1 MEKNAMDGES
11 TTKSYEE
18 YAEEEK
24 KVTERAETSKTTVS
38 TKKKTGK
45 AKITSLIAQALAAV
59 WIGLWNS
66 LQFAN
71 MLKTGSHIEVTDIIF
86 SGLSIAACF
95 SPVYFSMIM
104 DKIKNIRFGDK
115 NENIEMEQ

>member
-1 MEKNAMDGES
+1 MDGES

-18 YAEEEK
+18 YAEKEK
-24 KVTERAETSKTTVS
+24 KVTESTETSKKTVS

>member
-1 MEKNAMDGES
+1 MSGES
-11 TTKSYEE
+11 TTTSYEE
-18 YAEEEK
+18 YTEEEK
-24 KVTERAETSKTTVS
+24 KVSENTESSKKTIS
-38 TKKKTGK
+38 ATKKKSGK

-66 LQFAN
+66 LQFAS
-71 MLKTGSHIEVTDIIF
+71 MLKNGSHIEVTDIIF

-115 NENIEMEQ
+115 NENIEKEQ

>member
-1 MEKNAMDGES
+1 MDEK
-11 TTKSYEE
+11 TTSYEE

-24 KVTERAETSKTTVS
+24 KVTESNESSTVAT
-38 TKKKTGK
+38 TKKKKGK
-45 AKITSLIAQALAAV
+45 AKITSLVAQALAAF
-59 WIGLWNS
+59 WIGFWNA
-66 LQFAN
+66 LQFAK
-71 MLKTGSHIEVTDIIF
+71 MIKSGMHIKVTDIIL

-115 NENIEMEQ
+115 SETTMEQ

>member
-1 MEKNAMDGES
+1 MDGE
-11 TTKSYEE
+11 TTSYEE

-24 KVTERAETSKTTVS
+24 KVAESSKTATA
-38 TKKKTGK
+38 TKQKKGK
-45 AKITSLIAQALAAV
+45 AKITSLIAQALAAL
-59 WIGLWNS
+59 WIGIWNG
-66 LQFAN
+66 LQFAK
-71 MLKTGSHIEVTDIIF
+71 MIKSGMHIEVTDIIL

-115 NENIEMEQ
+115 SETTMEQ

>member
-1 MEKNAMDGES
+1 MDEK
-11 TTKSYEE
+11 TTSYEE

-24 KVTERAETSKTTVS
+24 KVTESAETSKITVS

-45 AKITSLIAQALAAV
+45 AKITSLVAQALAAF
-59 WIGLWNS
+59 WIGFWNA
-66 LQFAN
+66 LQFAK
-71 MLKTGSHIEVTDIIF
+71 MIKSGMHIEVTDIIL

-104 DKIKNIRFGDK
+104 DKIKSIRFGDK

>member
-1 MEKNAMDGES
+1 MES
-11 TTKSYEE
+11 TTTTYEE

-24 KVTERAETSKTTVS
+24 KVSENAESKKTVTA
-38 TKKKTGK
+38 TKKKAGK

-66 LQFAN
+66 LQFAS
-71 MLKTGSHIEVTDIIF
+71 MLKNGSHIEVTDIIF

>member
-1 MEKNAMDGES
+1 MDEK
-11 TTKSYEE
+11 TTSYEE

-24 KVTERAETSKTTVS
+24 KVTESAETSKITVS

-45 AKITSLIAQALAAV
+45 AKITSLVAQTLAAF
-59 WIGLWNS
+59 WIGFWNA
-66 LQFAN
+66 LQFAK
-71 MLKTGSHIEVTDIIF
+71 MIKSGMHIEVTDIIL

>member
-1 MEKNAMDGES
+1 MDEK
-11 TTKSYEE
+11 TTSYEE

-24 KVTERAETSKTTVS
+24 KVTESAETSKITVS

-45 AKITSLIAQALAAV
+45 AKITSLVAQALAAF
-59 WIGLWNS
+59 WIGFWNA
-66 LQFAN
+66 LQFAK
-71 MLKTGSHIEVTDIIF
+71 MIKSGMHIEVTDIIL

-115 NENIEMEQ
+115 SETTMEQ

>member
-1 MEKNAMDGES
+1 MDEK
-11 TTKSYEE
+11 TTSYEE

-24 KVTERAETSKTTVS
+24 KVTESNESSIVATI
-38 TKKKTGK
+38 KKKKGK
-45 AKITSLIAQALAAV
+45 AKITSLVAQALAAF
-59 WIGLWNS
+59 WIGFWNA
-66 LQFAN
+66 LQFAK
-71 MLKTGSHIEVTDIIF
+71 MIKSGMHIEVTDIIF

>member
-1 MEKNAMDGES
+1 MDEK
-11 TTKSYEE
+11 TTSYEE

-24 KVTERAETSKTTVS
+24 KVTESNESSTVAT
-38 TKKKTGK
+38 TKKKKGK
-45 AKITSLIAQALAAV
+45 AKITSLVAQALAAF
-59 WIGLWNS
+59 WIGFWNA
-66 LQFAN
+66 LQFAK
-71 MLKTGSHIEVTDIIF
+71 MIKSGMHIEVTDIIL

-115 NENIEMEQ
+115 SETTMGQ

>member
-1 MEKNAMDGES
+1 MDEES
-11 TTKSYEE
+11 TTKTHEE
-18 YAEEEK
+18 YREKKK
-24 KVTERAETSKTTVS
+24 KVTESNESSTVAT
-38 TKKKTGK
+38 TKKKKGK
-45 AKITSLIAQALAAV
+45 AKITSLVAQALAAF
-59 WIGLWNS
+59 WIGFWNA
-66 LQFAN
+66 LQFAK
-71 MLKTGSHIEVTDIIF
+71 MIKSGMHIEVTDIIL

>member
-1 MEKNAMDGES
+1 MDEES

-24 KVTERAETSKTTVS
+24 KVTESNESSTVAT
-38 TKKKTGK
+38 TKKKKGK
-45 AKITSLIAQALAAV
+45 AKITSLVAQALAAF
-59 WIGLWNS
+59 WIGFWNA
-66 LQFAN
+66 LQFAK
-71 MLKTGSHIEVTDIIF
+71 MIKSGMHIEVTDIIL

>member
-1 MEKNAMDGES
+1 MDGES
-11 TTKSYEE
+11 TTTSYEE

-24 KVTERAETSKTTVS
+24 KVTENKESSKETVTA
-38 TKKKTGK
+38 TKKKKGK

-66 LQFAN
+66 LQFAS
-71 MLKTGSHIEVTDIIF
+71 MLKNGSHIEVTDIIF
-86 SGLSIAACF
+86 SGFSIAACF

-104 DKIKNIRFGDK
+104 DKIKSIRFGDK
-115 NENIEMEQ
+115 TENTEMEQ

>member
-1 MEKNAMDGES
+1 MDEK
-11 TTKSYEE
+11 TTSYEE

-24 KVTERAETSKTTVS
+24 KVTESNESSTVAT
-38 TKKKTGK
+38 TKKKKGK
-45 AKITSLIAQALAAV
+45 AKITSLVAQALAAF
-59 WIGLWNS
+59 WIGFWNA
-66 LQFAN
+66 LQFAK
-71 MLKTGSHIEVTDIIF
+71 MIKSGMHIEVTDIIL

-115 NENIEMEQ
+115 SETTMEQ

>member
-1 MEKNAMDGES
+1 MDGES

-24 KVTERAETSKTTVS
+24 KVTESTETSKTTVS
-38 TKKKTGK
+38 TKKKKGK
-45 AKITSLIAQALAAV
+45 AKITSLVAQALAAL
-59 WIGLWNS
+59 WIGFWNS
-66 LQFAN
+66 FQFAKMIKSN
-71 MLKTGSHIEVTDIIF
+71 SHIEVTDIIF

>member
-1 MEKNAMDGES
+1 MDEES

-18 YAEEEK
+18 YTEEEK
-24 KVTERAETSKTTVS
+24 KVTESTETSKINVS

-45 AKITSLIAQALAAV
+45 AKITSLVAQALAAF
-59 WIGLWNS
+59 WIGFWNA
-66 LQFAN
+66 LQFAK
-71 MLKTGSHIEVTDIIF
+71 MIKSGMHIKVTDIIL

>member
-1 MEKNAMDGES
+1 MDGES
-11 TTKSYEE
+11 TTTTYEG
-18 YAEEEK
+18 YAEEDK
-24 KVTERAETSKTTVS
+24 KVSESKESSKKTVAA

-45 AKITSLIAQALAAV
+45 AKITSLIAQALAAL

-71 MLKTGSHIEVTDIIF
+71 MIKKGSHIEVTDIIF

>member
-1 MEKNAMDGES
+1 MGEK
-11 TTKSYEE
+11 TTSYEE

-24 KVTERAETSKTTVS
+24 KVTESNESSTVAT
-38 TKKKTGK
+38 TKKKKGK
-45 AKITSLIAQALAAV
+45 AKITSLVAQALAAR
-59 WIGLWNS
+59 WLGFWNA

-86 SGLSIAACF
+86 SGLSLAACF
-95 SPVYFSMIM
+95 SPVYFSMMM

-115 NENIEMEQ
+115 NETTMEQ

>member
-1 MEKNAMDGES
+1 MDGES
-11 TTKSYEE
+11 TTTSYEE

-24 KVTERAETSKTTVS
+24 KVTESNESSTVAT
-38 TKKKTGK
+38 TKKKKGK
-45 AKITSLIAQALAAV
+45 AKITSLVAQALAAF
-59 WIGLWNS
+59 WIGFWNA
-66 LQFAN
+66 LQFAK
-71 MLKTGSHIEVTDIIF
+71 MIKSGMHIEVTDIIL

>member
-1 MEKNAMDGES
+1 MDEK
-11 TTKSYEE
+11 TTSYEE

-24 KVTERAETSKTTVS
+24 KVTESNESSTVAT
-38 TKKKTGK
+38 TKKKKGK
-45 AKITSLIAQALAAV
+45 AKITSLVAQALAAF
-59 WIGLWNS
+59 WIGFWNA
-66 LQFAN
+66 LQFAK
-71 MLKTGSHIEVTDIIF
+71 MIKSGMHIEVTDIIL

>member
-1 MEKNAMDGES
+1 MDGES
-11 TTKSYEE
+11 TTTTYEGC
-18 YAEEEK
+18 AEEDK
-24 KVTERAETSKTTVS
+24 KVSESKESSKKTVAA

-45 AKITSLIAQALAAV
+45 AKITSLIAQALAAL

-71 MLKTGSHIEVTDIIF
+71 MIKKGSHIEVTDIIF